1 MCQWALQPSGEVI
14 ARGIVHP
21 LNVAEINSKLK
32 AEKQKLFLRVLRK
45 KIGTSHAPMGVE
57 MPSNVKSNV
66 EPHEDDVDSSDS
78 DPYL

>member
-1 MCQWALQPSGEVI
+1 MY
-14 ARGIVHP
+14 P
-21 LNVAEINSKLK
+21 LTVAEINYKK
-32 AEKQKLFLRVLRK
+32 EADKQKIFLRSLHK